1 MQECLQ
7 WRHWSCSPTPPSW
20 WSNRLHLPKQPVF
33 DEGGVTRAVLSC
45 LPFLEAQPAHTGEIS
60 ENPEMLGSALP

>member
-1 MQECLQ
+1 MQKYL
-7 WRHWSCSPTPPSW
+7 HGDIGAAHLTSW

-33 DEGGVTRAVLSC
+33 DEGGVTRAVLFC